1 MRKIALSIAAIFVA
15 LNLSY
20 CQNPQ
25 PAANGA
31 NENVEI
37 SFETLEHDFGTIEQ
51 GADGSYAFKFTNIGK
66 EPLILNRAQ
75 ASCGCTTPEWSQEP
89 IAKKKSGNVKVKYN
103 TNIVG
108 AFSKNVTVYSNAK
121 NGPIVLHI
129 KGTVVQKTQPA
140 DAGITNDKTVK

>member
-1 MRKIALSIAAIFVA
+1 MKKIGLSIVA
-15 LNLSY
+15 CFFALGFAC
-20 CQNPQ
+20 CQAPQ
-25 PAANGA
+25 TPSTA

-37 SFETLEHDFGTIEQ
+37 SFVTLEHDFGSIEQ
-51 GADGSYAFKFTNIGK
+51 GADGSFDFKFTNTGK
-66 EPLILNRAQ
+66 EPLILSRAQ

-89 IAKKKSGNVKVKYN
+89 IAKKKEGKVKVKYN

-129 KGTVVQKTQPA
+129 KGTVVAKPQPA
-140 DAGITNDKTVK
+140 STDQTVK